1 MSKDV
6 DPKNVVLY
14 ADDDFDD
21 LQIVKDSFSQYSKNI
36 DLVTVTN
43 GIQALSFLKNL
54 PPHETSPCLIIL
66 DINMPIMDGKET
78 LVKIRELNRFEK
90 VPAILFTTSSQP
102 SDKDFATRYNA
113 GFLTKPIDYNQ
124 MNKISDQFIEHCNE
138 EIKKKIQNKIK

>member
-1 MSKDV
+1 MKEV
-6 DPKNVVLY
+6 YPKNIVLY

-36 DLVTVTN
+36 DLITVSN
-43 GIQALSFLKNL
+43 GVHALSYLKNL
-54 PPHETSPCLIIL
+54 PPTESSPCLIIL

-78 LVKIRELNRFEK
+78 LMKIREMNRFKE

-102 SDKDFATRYNA
+102 QDQEFASKFNA

-124 MNKISDQFIEHCNE
+124 MNQISEQFIEHCSD
-138 EIKKKIQNKIK
+138 EIKKKIQKKIK